1 MSTPSLNEPPSQ
13 VALSTDPPEARPQGA
28 APELLLE
35 SVTVVLP
42 AHNEEENLAEAV
54 REAIAA
60 TEPVSRRQEIIVVD
74 DGSHD
79 ATAEI
84 ATALAVMDSRVR
96 LVRHEHNRGYGSA
109 IRSGIAAARMDWVL
123 LTDADLQF
131 DLRQLAEF
139 VPHTAE
145 AQLVV
150 GYRAKR
156 NDPLMRRLNAG
167 GWNALVHLLFRLPVR
182 DVDAAFKLIRRDALD
197 GLDFISTGA
206 AIDTELLAKASRGG
220 ARIVELPVIHRP
232 RLAGEPSGAD
242 LHVIVRAF
250 AEVFK
255 VWRSMHVRLVPPLE
269 PASHPPAA

>member
-13 VALSTDPPEARPQGA
+13 VALSTDAPEARPEGA
-28 APELLLE
+28 PPELLLE

-131 DLRQLAEF
+131 DLRQLTEF

-156 NDPLMRRLNAG
+156 NDPLIRRLNAG

-242 LHVIVRAF
+242 LRVIVRAF
-250 AEVFK
+250 GEVFK
-255 VWRSMHVRLVPPLE
+255 VWRSMHVRLLPRLE